1 MRKVL
6 LYIAIFPLLVSCKN
20 KVSSE
25 EKPKDSSTENTV
37 VLDSIQLRNAGVVIG
52 TGETKIMH
60 TTLKVNGIVDVPP
73 QSLISVSFP
82 YGGYLRNTSLLPGY
96 HVHKGQVLAIM
107 EDQSYIQL
115 QQEFLT
121 TRARMEYLSTDVQR
135 QKELSDADATSKKNY
150 QLVLSDFKTQQVLL
164 KSLSEKLR
172 IININPEKLDVNAI
186 SRSVPIYS
194 PIDGYVSKVNVNIG
208 KYVSQSDVL
217 FELINPED
225 IHAAITVFEKDITN
239 FKKGLKGKV
248 ALVDKPNEWYNIEVI
263 LVTKNIDDNRTGII
277 HCHFQKPRENLLP
290 GMYLS
295 GVFELNNRS
304 VTAVPEEAVVRYMGK
319 EYVFIAKDDK
329 HFSMIEVQTGNR
341 DEGYIELKNGNAFN
355 WVEQKLVIKGA
366 YALLGKLKNKMEED

>member
-1 MRKVL
+1 MVL
-6 LYIAIFPLLVSCKN
+6 FPLLVSCKD
-20 KVSSE
+20 KATSE
-25 EKPKDSSTENTV
+25 EKSKDPSAENTV
-37 VLDSIQLRNAGVVIG
+37 VLDSIQLKNAGIIIG
-52 TGETKIMH
+52 EPETKIMH

-73 QSLISVSFP
+73 ESLVSVSFP
-82 YGGYLRNTSLLPGY
+82 LSGCLRNTSLLPGY
-96 HVHKGQVLAIM
+96 HVHKGQVIAIM

-115 QQEFLT
+115 QQEYLT

-172 IININPEKLDVNAI
+172 IININPERLEVNSI

-217 FELINPED
+217 FELIDPHD

-248 ALVDKPNEWYNIEVI
+248 ALVDKPNEWYDIEVI
-263 LVTKNIDDNRTGII
+263 LITKNIDDNRTGII
-277 HCHFQKPRENLLP
+277 HCHFQNPKEILLP
-290 GMYLS
+290 GMLLS
-295 GVFELNNRS
+295 GVFELNNKS

-319 EYVFIAKDDK
+319 EYVFIAKNDK
-329 HFSMIEVQTGNR
+329 HFGMVEVETGNN
-341 DEGYIELKNGNAFN
+341 DEGYIELQNRNAIS
-355 WVEQKLVIKGA
+355 WMGQKLVMKGA
-366 YALLGKLKNKMEED
+366 YALLGKLKNKMDED

>member
-1 MRKVL
+1 
-6 LYIAIFPLLVSCKN
+6 
-20 KVSSE
+20 
-25 EKPKDSSTENTV
+25 
-37 VLDSIQLRNAGVVIG
+37 
-52 TGETKIMH
+52 
-60 TTLKVNGIVDVPP
+60 
-73 QSLISVSFP
+73 
-82 YGGYLRNTSLLPGY
+82 
-96 HVHKGQVLAIM
+96 
-107 EDQSYIQL
+107 
-115 QQEFLT
+115 
-121 TRARMEYLSTDVQR
+121 MEYLSTDVQR

-172 IININPEKLDVNAI
+172 IININPEKLDVNSI

-194 PIDGYVSKVNVNIG
+194 PIDGYVSKVNVNTG

-225 IHAAITVFEKDITN
+225 IHAAITAFEKDITN

-277 HCHFQKPRENLLP
+277 HCHFQNPRENLLP

-319 EYVFIAKDDK
+319 EYVFIEKDDK

-341 DEGYIELKNGNAFN
+341 DEGYIELKNGNALN